1 MQHQLRHHA
10 RTILFTTVAS
20 LSAGSVMAQNIL
32 EEVIVTAQKREATL
46 SDTPIAITA
55 LTSNQLNA
63 LGIVTQQDIANF
75 TPSMSYQE
83 SAGGGEGN
91 RIYLRGI
98 GRETSSAGTEP
109 GVGVYDNGFYTNESG
124 VLAGSVDR
132 IERIEILRG
141 PQGTLYG
148 RNTTGG
154 AINVIAK
161 KPGDEFEHT
170 VRGVVGNYDS
180 RSLQLTS
187 SGPITDNVGYLVH
200 YSKLE
205 QDSFFENVSGPDP
218 RGIDSDQIEAQID
231 VDFTDIINW
240 NFRYTS
246 ASFENETL
254 ERAKLD
260 GYRNEPNAP
269 SRLGELVVNPDL
281 FSLLEDGPAQSDP
294 FKLSS
299 DFRGEV
305 SIDDQNVYQST
316 LTIDFDGVRVRM
328 LNGYSDYTWD
338 SEKDF
343 DGLVSPS
350 SQVEIIAQ
358 AEENTQHE
366 LQFISNGDGDIDWV
380 LGLFYLKNENEQP
393 YTLTEANNPF
403 LINNIS
409 GIANPDGVFYN
420 QVGVLEATSKAIYG
434 QVDWRVNERL
444 SLSAGLR
451 YSEDEK
457 IAFEEQQIFYDSV
470 LDSCGG
476 GGADE
481 FLPALRAGGDPYAIP
496 AGCAARFG
504 LSINDATDDHKED
517 WDAVNWR
524 LNASYE
530 IGEDGMVFA
539 TVSTGYKPGGFRL
552 GAMQNDP
559 ETPQDESAVDNEELI
574 AYEVGYKGTI
584 ADTLSFSTAAYFYDY
599 TDIQVELDIL
609 DQNTGI
615 VTAKLANASSAEIYG
630 IEFESTWAATE
641 KLTLLGNYSYLKS
654 EYKDD
659 FFVKDL
665 KDDQVRNVKGNELNR
680 TPNHKFSLA
689 AYYVQPVGPG
699 DVVLTANYSYID
711 EQYVT
716 VFNDDIETVDSYEQ
730 LNARIS
736 WQPASAR
743 YEVAVFGQNLTD
755 ELSFAN
761 DYSVSGAADGVRRS
775 GRPINPRT
783 YGMEAVLF
791 F

>member
-1 MQHQLRHHA
+1 MNYQLHRHA
-10 RTILFTTVAS
+10 RTILFTAVTS
-20 LSAGSVMAQNIL
+20 LGAGPVMAQSLL

-55 LTSNQLNA
+55 LSSDQLNA
-63 LGIVTQQDIANF
+63 LGIVSQQDIANF

-154 AINVIAK
+154 AINVISRK
-161 KPGDEFEHT
+161 SGEEFEHI
-170 VRGVVGNYDS
+170 VRGVIGNYDTT
-180 RSLQLTS
+180 SLQLTS
-187 SGPITDNVGYLVH
+187 SGPITDKVGYLLH
-200 YSKLE
+200 YTQLD

-218 RGIDSDQIEAQID
+218 RGIDTDYIEGQLD
-231 VDFTDIINW
+231 VDFTDRINW
-240 NFRYTS
+240 HLRYTS

-254 ERAKLD
+254 ERAKID
-260 GYRNEPNAP
+260 GYRNEPGAP
-269 SRLGELVVNPDL
+269 SKLGEIVVNPEL
-281 FSLLEDGPAQSDP
+281 FALLPLGPAQRDP

-299 DFRGEV
+299 DFRGKV
-305 SIDDQNVYQST
+305 AIDDQRVFQST
-316 LTIDFDGVRVRM
+316 LSFDFDAVTVRM
-328 LNGYSDYTWD
+328 LNGYQDYSWN

-343 DGLVSPS
+343 DGLVSPAS
-350 SQVEIIAQ
+350 FVETIAQ
-358 AEENTQHE
+358 DETNTQHE
-366 LQFISNGDGDIDWV
+366 LQFISNGEGDVDWV
-380 LGLFYLKNENEQP
+380 VGLFYLKNENVQP
-393 YTLTEANNPF
+393 YALTDAANPF

-409 GIANPDGVFYN
+409 GVANPDGVFYS
-420 QVGVLEATSKAIYG
+420 QVGDLEATSKAIYS
-434 QVDWRVNERL
+434 QADWRVNERL
-444 SLSAGLR
+444 TLTAGLR

-457 IAFEEQQIFYDSV
+457 IASEQQKIFYDSV

-476 GGADE
+476 APDQ
-481 FLPALRAGGDPYAIP
+481 FVPALRASGDPYSTP
-496 AGCAARFG
+496 AGCAVRFG
-504 LSINDATDDHKED
+504 LSINDATADHKAD

-530 IGEDGMVFA
+530 IDDNGMAYA

-552 GAMQNDP
+552 GAMQDDP
-559 ETPQDESAVDNEELI
+559 LTAATDESEVDNEELI
-574 AYEVGYKGTI
+574 AYEIGYKGTI
-584 ADTLSFSTAAYFYDY
+584 ADTLSFGAAVFFYDY

-609 DQNTGI
+609 DSNTGI
-615 VTAKLANASSAEIYG
+615 VTAKLANASSSEVYG
-630 IEFESTWAATE
+630 FEFEGTWAATD
-641 KLTLLGNYSYLKS
+641 KLTLLSNYSYLKS

-659 FFVKDL
+659 FFVRDNKDNR
-665 KDDQVRNVKGNELNR
+665 VRNVKGKELNR

-689 AYYVQPVGPG
+689 AYYVQPVGEG
-699 DVVLTANYSYID
+699 DVVFTANYSYVD
-711 EQYVT
+711 EQFMT
-716 VFNDDIETVDSYEQ
+716 VFNDDIETVDSYNQ
-730 LNARIS
+730 VNARIS
-736 WQPASAR
+736 WKPSSEK
-743 YEVAVFGQNLTD
+743 YEIAVFGQNLSD

-761 DYSVSGAADGVRRS
+761 DYSVSALADGVRRTA
-775 GRPINPRT
+775 RPISPRT
-783 YGMEAVLF
+783 YGLEAVMF

>member
-1 MQHQLRHHA
+1 MNHPMHRHA
-10 RTILFTTVAS
+10 RTLLFTTIAS
-20 LSAGSVMAQNIL
+20 LSSGAVLAQSLL

-55 LTSNQLNA
+55 LSSDQLNA
-63 LGIVTQQDIANF
+63 LGIVDQQDIANF

-154 AINVIAK
+154 AINVISK
-161 KPGDEFEHT
+161 KPGDEFEHIARA
-170 VRGVVGNYDS
+170 VLGSYDTT
-180 RSLQLTS
+180 SLQLTS
-187 SGPITDNVGYLVH
+187 SGPITDKVGYLLH
-200 YSKLE
+200 YTQLD

-218 RGIDSDQIEAQID
+218 IGIDTDYIEGQLD
-231 VDFTDIINW
+231 FDFTDRINW
-240 NFRYTS
+240 HVRYTS

-254 ERAKLD
+254 ERAKID
-260 GYRNEPNAP
+260 GYRNEPGAP
-269 SRLGELVVNPDL
+269 AKLGEIVVNPEL
-281 FSLLEDGPAQSDP
+281 FALLPVAPAERDP

-299 DFRGEV
+299 DFQGNV
-305 SIDDQNVYQST
+305 AIDDQRVFQST
-316 LTIDFDGVRVRM
+316 LTFDFDAVTVRM
-328 LNGYSDYTWD
+328 LNGYQDYTWN

-343 DGLVSPS
+343 DGLVSPAS
-350 SQVEIIAQ
+350 FVETIAQ
-358 AEENTQHE
+358 EETNTQHE
-366 LQFISNGDGDIDWV
+366 LQFISNGEGNVDWV
-380 LGLFYLKNENEQP
+380 LGLFYLKNENVQP
-393 YTLTEANNPF
+393 YTLTDAANPF

-409 GIANPDGVFYN
+409 GVANPNGVFYN
-420 QVGVLEATSKAIYG
+420 QVGDLEATSKAIYS
-434 QVDWRVNERL
+434 QADWRVNDRL
-444 SLSAGLR
+444 TLTAGLR

-457 IAFEEQQIFYDSV
+457 VAFEEQQIFYDSV
-470 LDSCGG
+470 LDNCG
-476 GGADE
+476 AAQDQ
-481 FLPALRAGGDPYAIP
+481 FLAALRSSGDPYSTP
-496 AGCAARFG
+496 PGCAVRFG
-504 LSINDATDDHKED
+504 LSVNDATADHKAD

-530 IGEDGMVFA
+530 IGDGGMAYA

-552 GAMQNDP
+552 GALQDDP
-559 ETPQDESAVDNEELI
+559 ATPNTDESEVDNEELV
-574 AYEVGYKGTI
+574 AYEIGYKGTI
-584 ADTLSFSTAAYFYDY
+584 ADTLSFGAAVFFYDY

-609 DQNTGI
+609 DPNTGI
-615 VTAKLANASSAEIYG
+615 VTAKLDNASSSEVYG
-630 IEFESTWAATE
+630 LEFEGTWVVND

-659 FFVKDL
+659 FFVQDNKDNR
-665 KDDQVRNVKGNELNR
+665 VRNVKGNELNR

-689 AYYVQPVGPG
+689 AYYVQPVGEG
-699 DVVLTANYSYID
+699 DLVFTANYSYVD
-711 EQYVT
+711 EQFMT
-716 VFNDDIETVDSYEQ
+716 VFNDDIETIDSYNQ
-730 LNARIS
+730 VNARIAWKPS
-736 WQPASAR
+736 SEK
-743 YEVAVFGQNLTD
+743 YEVSVFGRNLND

-761 DYSVSGAADGVRRS
+761 DYSVSALADGVRRTA
-775 GRPINPRT
+775 RPISPRV
-783 YGMEAVLF
+783 YGLEAVVF